1 MRCDTI
7 QPMKPLILT
16 ALLAFALPV
25 WSAKTLDIYF
35 IDVEGGQA
43 TLMVTPNGE
52 SILTDTG
59 WAGFNNRD
67 ADRIASAANKAG
79 VSKID
84 WLVITHFHADHVGG
98 IQQLAAKLPVLR
110 VVDHG
115 TTIETNDNAKKLMA
129 GYEPIAAKAKRMSVK
144 PGDKL
149 SIKGLKAEVLA
160 SHGAGTTRSGK
171 PNPLCSTS
179 TQKETD
185 PTDNARSVGI
195 IYTYGK
201 FRFLDLGDLT
211 WNRELELV
219 CPQNRIGKVD
229 VYLTTH
235 HGTDTSGPAALVH
248 AIAPRV
254 AIMNNGEKKGGT
266 PPAWKI
272 IKSSPGL
279 QDLWQLHFSAAGG
292 KENNVD
298 EQLIANLMGQDQGHY
313 ILLQAESD
321 GKFKVT
327 NSRNNFSKSY

>member
-1 MRCDTI
+1 
-7 QPMKPLILT
+7 MKPLILI
-16 ALLAFALPV
+16 ALLVLTLPA

-52 SILTDTG
+52 SVLTDTG

-98 IQQLAAKLPVLR
+98 IQQLAAKLPITR

-115 TTIETNDNAKKLMA
+115 NTIETNEGAKKLMA
-129 GYEPIAAKAKRMSVK
+129 GYEAVAAKTKRISVK

-149 SIKGLKAEVLA
+149 SIKGVGAEVLA
-160 SHGAGTTRSGK
+160 SHGSATTRGGK
-171 PNPLCSTS
+171 ANPLCSVAQ
-179 TQKETD
+179 QKETD

-195 IYTYGK
+195 IYSFGK
-201 FRFLDLGDLT
+201 FKFLDLGDLT

-235 HGTDTSGPAALVH
+235 HGGDTSNPPQLVH
-248 AIAPRV
+248 AVAPRV

-266 PPAWKI
+266 PAGWKV

-279 QDLWQLHFSAAGG
+279 EDMWQLHFAAAGG
-292 KENNVD
+292 KESNVD
-298 EQLIANLMGQDQGHY
+298 EQMIANPMGQDQGHY

-327 NSRNNFSKSY
+327 NSRNGFSKSY

>member
-1 MRCDTI
+1 
-7 QPMKPLILT
+7 MKPLILF
-16 ALLAFALPV
+16 ALLALALPA
-25 WSAKTLDIYF
+25 WTAKTLEIFF

-43 TLMVTPNGE
+43 TLIVTPNGE

-59 WAGFNNRD
+59 WNGFNNRD

-98 IQQLAAKLPVLR
+98 IQQLVAKLPITR

-115 TTIETNDNAKKLMA
+115 TTVESNDGAKKLMA
-129 GYEPIAAKAKRMSVK
+129 MYEPIAAKAKRLSVK

-149 SIKGLKAEVLA
+149 EIKGLNAEVLA
-160 SHGAGTTRSGK
+160 SHGAPTTRKGK
-171 PNPLCSTS
+171 PNALCSGVP
-179 TQKETD
+179 QKETD

-195 IYTYGK
+195 LYSFGK
-201 FRFLDLGDLT
+201 FKFLDLGDLT

-235 HGTDTSGPAALVH
+235 HGTDSSGPAALVH
-248 AIAPRV
+248 AVAPRV
-254 AIMNNGEKKGGT
+254 AIMNNGEKKGGM
-266 PPAWKI
+266 PAAWKVV
-272 IKSSPGL
+272 KASPGL
-279 QDLWQLHFSAAGG
+279 QDFWQLHYSAAGG
-292 KENNVD
+292 KENNTD
-298 EQLIANLMGQDQGHY
+298 EQLIANLPGQDQGHY
-313 ILLQAESD
+313 IHLQAESN